1 MSPLALAL
9 FLTGAESYGDQLWDA
24 VKGPVTTVL
33 KWLVYVLLVM
43 AAIAV
48 LLLIRRA
55 WRLLPPRRGMV
66 VSLEDLGAD
75 VRERQAA
82 SYVISRQLLAEM
94 TALSSTDDAARA
106 GIDESRD
113 LDRSFV
119 ANLRIAGDGVER
131 LDSLMQGEP
140 AVSFGPLSFNARQLA
155 YFFGTFFR
163 RRAEHELVGSL
174 TPSREGV
181 VVTVESKR
189 PGRALDRWQ
198 VARAGEG
205 AASESIRDLAMQ
217 IVVGLGCST
226 ATADW
231 RSFRDYRKALE
242 VLGKA
247 GEAEDTR
254 SVLEQSRLLLS
265 RSLDH
270 DPLNPLA
277 RFYLGT
283 VERKLG
289 ENQAAVEQF
298 SLLERFATGNAA
310 DRLKHFVHDV
320 HPEFLPVVR
329 YNLAVSLLKLDATKA
344 QRTAL
349 KILNGLRDRLDKGQ
363 LQLTKATAYRFKVL
377 VWSAV
382 AWALTFQLERE
393 LENTQQAHGP
403 NERASELLSEI
414 EHLGGLIRQE
424 IPSATEDGADYVN
437 ALAIAENAHGR
448 ALDSLGRK
456 PNAVE
461 RYRRATALL
470 PDFVD
475 AQLNLAEALLDLKG
489 FDWSE
494 HAEAAIRQALR
505 SDPASRRAEYLYG
518 RLCAD
523 DAVGRYDEAK
533 QHLKRAGDYSQ
544 ALLLRARLLAEQD
557 KDLDG
562 ALVLLEQAVVSRP
575 ALNYRLL
582 AYAEFV
588 LHLAQDGHATRGMLE
603 RARERAG
610 RVADEGLT
618 ERFRDRGAELV
629 TEIDKALGALDAKH
643 ATELETAAE

>member
-1 MSPLALAL
+1 VSPLALAF

-24 VKGPVTTVL
+24 VKGPLTTVL

-48 LLLIRRA
+48 VLVIRRA

-82 SYVISRQLLAEM
+82 SYVLSRQLLAEM

-131 LDSLMQGEP
+131 LDSLTQGEP

-163 RRAEHELVGSL
+163 RRAEHELAGSL

-181 VVTVESKR
+181 VVTVESKG
-189 PGRALDRWQ
+189 PARALDRWQ
-198 VARAGEG
+198 VARAGQG

-242 VLGKA
+242 ALGKA

-265 RSLDH
+265 RSLDR

-298 SLLERFATGNAA
+298 RVLESFVARAA
-310 DRLKHFVHDV
+310 AGRLRHFVDTV
-320 HPEFLPVVR
+320 HPDFRPVVR
-329 YNLAVSLLKLDATKA
+329 YNLAVSLLKLDATKD
-344 QRTAL
+344 QREAL
-349 KILNGLRDRLDKGQ
+349 RKLNSLRDRLDKGQ

-377 VWSAV
+377 VWSAL
-382 AWALTFQLERE
+382 AWALTFELERE
-393 LENTQQAHGP
+393 LENKQQAQGP
-403 NERASELLSEI
+403 NERPSKLLSEI
-414 EHLGGLIRQE
+414 EDLSRSIE
-424 IPSATEDGADYVN
+424 DATPLASEDGADYVN
-437 ALAIAENAHGR
+437 ALAVAENAHGR
-448 ALDSLGRK
+448 ALDSLGHK

-470 PDFVD
+470 PDFID
-475 AQLNLAEALLDLKG
+475 AQLNLAGALLNLKD
-489 FDWSE
+489 FDDWSE

-505 SDPASRRAEYLYG
+505 SDPSSRRAEYLYG

-523 DAVGRYDEAK
+523 QSVARYEEAK

-544 ALLLRARLLAEQD
+544 ALLLRARLAEQD
-557 KDLDG
+557 DDLDG
-562 ALVLLEQAVVSRP
+562 ALRLLERAAAARP
-575 ALNYRLL
+575 KLSYRLL
-582 AYAEFV
+582 VYAEFV
-588 LHLAQDGHATRGMLE
+588 LKLAQNDRATPELLE
-603 RARERAG
+603 RARERAA
-610 RVADEGLT
+610 RLAKEGLT
-618 ERFRDRGAELV
+618 TWYRDRGTELV
-629 TEIDKALGALDAKH
+629 AEINAALGTLDTKLPAEAKT
-643 ATELETAAE
+643 ATE